1 MMNQAPRG
9 SLSWLRLSAALPLFA
24 GLLVAFGATARTI
37 SSDPQG
43 PDQAQSVQN
52 DPNTITVFI
61 TANDTKN
68 VTINGE
74 TVAIADLAGNIQKL
88 GLNAPVKVNL
98 QAEPKTRMGTVN
110 AVKQQLR
117 QTRALKLYYLLPGQ
131 AEGLARHL
139 PPAANKTPDGPT
151 VISASDALQSISKDD
166 VASIRLN
173 SNGRILLTYGKRE
186 AFVDDIVEPA
196 KDFIRKHGPKY
207 VLTVKVDNGAPYASF
222 IKMESLVDQAISGLR
237 DEKARSTFGKPFA
250 DLSAE
255 EAREI
260 QSAIPLNLLEIDS
273 EK

>member
-9 SLSWLRLSAALPLFA
+9 SLSWLRLTAALPLFA

-52 DPNTITVFI
+52 DPNTISILVS
-61 TANDTKN
+61 ANDSKN
-68 VTINGE
+68 VTVDGQ
-74 TVAIADLAGNIQKL
+74 TVAIADLAAYIQNL

-131 AEGLARHL
+131 AETLSRHL
-139 PPAANKTPDGPT
+139 SPAATTPDGPT
-151 VISASDALQSISKDD
+151 VVSPSDALKDIPKD
-166 VASIRLN
+166 NVAAIRIN
-173 SNGRILLTYGKRE
+173 SAGRILLTYGKRE
-186 AFVDDIVEPA
+186 TFVDDIVEPA
-196 KDFIRKHGPKY
+196 KDFIRKHAPKY
-207 VLTVKVDNGAPYASF
+207 AFTVKVDNGAPYASF

-260 QSAIPLNLLEIDS
+260 QLAIPLNLLEIDS